1 MEGSRFDA
9 WTRRRFG
16 LAAGGVAG
24 SLFGLLAREAAES
37 KKKKRKRCIKVGK
50 VCKQGGKRKCCGKL
64 KCRLVENNVGLAF
77 HCCKSNGV
85 KCGNPTECCS
95 GFCNGVC
102 DNV

>member
-37 KKKKRKRCIKVGK
+37 KKKKEEALHQSRQGVQAGRKAQMLREAQVPS
-50 VCKQGGKRKCCGKL
+50 CGEQHRTCVPL
-64 KCRLVENNVGLAF
+64 LQEQRGQMR
-77 HCCKSNGV
+77 
-85 KCGNPTECCS
+85 
-95 GFCNGVC
+95 
-102 DNV
+102 